1 MSVPGNQGVPTPTRT
16 APLKGSPQM
25 AAAAQTQQASSKLSQ
40 LNKAVHKGGAST
52 IEVPVIKPLYSDTF
66 TGSQSVTGQQVSNAA
81 LGNKALVQGQ
91 GDKAP
96 LVKPNTNTTTV
107 AKTGGRRRRR
117 IRIRG
122 TKRKTMKRKTW
133 KKRFRMRNYNNYW
146 IGSTKR
152 RQG

>member
-1 MSVPGNQGVPTPTRT
+1 MCVPGNQGIPTPTRT
-16 APLKGSPQM
+16 APLKGSPHV
-25 AAAAQTQQASSKLSQ
+25 AAAAQTTQASIKLSQ

-66 TGSQSVTGQQVSNAA
+66 TGSQSVTGQQVANAA

-107 AKTGGRRRRR
+107 AKGGRRR

-133 KKRFRMRNYNNYW
+133 KKRFRMRKFNNYW